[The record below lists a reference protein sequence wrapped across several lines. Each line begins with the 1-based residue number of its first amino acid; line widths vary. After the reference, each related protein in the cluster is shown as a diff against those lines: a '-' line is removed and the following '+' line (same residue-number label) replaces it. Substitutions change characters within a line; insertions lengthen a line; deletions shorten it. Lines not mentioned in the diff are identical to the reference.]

1 MEASGSN
8 EMTALVEELN
18 DRVFKL
24 LGLRKTERWLV
35 EDFVHVNMELTKGK
49 LSAEVI
55 RSPRSNEQLAYLSAL
70 RDCLDSFLSA
80 DRGLRHRIE
89 LLIDGQSALLSVSL
103 VQSQT
108 SIQPNVIP
116 EDDPATRSL
125 KTIRDR
131 LRKQHSQWVYFDRA
145 LKVYDRGVLYQFK
158 PMQRLHWTRRQAVLD
173 ADDIIAETLSAKDLV
188 ESAVS

>member
-1 MEASGSN
+1 M
-8 EMTALVEELN
+8 
-18 DRVFKL
+18 
-24 LGLRKTERWLV
+24 
-35 EDFVHVNMELTKGK
+35 
-49 LSAEVI
+49 
-55 RSPRSNEQLAYLSAL
+55 
-70 RDCLDSFLSA
+70 
-80 DRGLRHRIE
+80 
-89 LLIDGQSALLSVSL
+89 
-103 VQSQT
+103 
-108 SIQPNVIP
+108 IP

-158 PMQRLHWTRRQAVLD
+158 PMQRLQWTRRQAVLD